1 MKDRISDLQEKKKKK
16 NRKKNAD
23 ETLKII
29 EKIINYNKDAQKN
42 FQLPSKVDKEKSEPK
57 LEKKTLQRG

>member
-23 ETLKII
+23 YTLKII